1 MCEHKLWIILPPEI
15 IRAARL
21 NPVQPP
27 RCAQSPR
34 EAPASPPAAA
44 LLGVRPTRRQN
55 KQAPE
60 GAGGTAGGGH
70 LGTDSTRTSHNKDLN
85 ELFTQSFKAR
95 VFAPWTAVSLPA
107 RLREAL
113 ERAQSPVS
121 APSRAWWVTHGL
133 HPLSFS
139 LLVFQALLDANSSS
153 KHPPKWAL

>member
-1 MCEHKLWIILPPEI
+1 MPPER
-15 IRAARL
+15 IRVARL
-21 NPVQPP
+21 DSGQPP

-34 EAPASPPAAA
+34 EAPASALAAA
-44 LLGVRPTRRQN
+44 LLGVKPARRQN
-55 KQAPE
+55 KKAPE
-60 GAGGTAGGGH
+60 GAGGMAGGGH
-70 LGTDSTRTSHNKDLN
+70 LGTDSTRTPYNKDLN
-85 ELFTQSFKAR
+85 ELLTQSFKVR

-113 ERAQSPVS
+113 ERAQSPIS

-139 LLVFQALLDANSSS
+139 LLVFQALLDANSLS